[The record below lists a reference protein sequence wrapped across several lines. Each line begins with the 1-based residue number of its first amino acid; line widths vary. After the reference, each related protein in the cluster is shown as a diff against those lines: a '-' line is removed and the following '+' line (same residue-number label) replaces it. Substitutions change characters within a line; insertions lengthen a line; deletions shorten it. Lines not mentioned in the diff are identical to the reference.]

1 MKKPERK
8 DDMLYDSTTY
18 HPDHWLSGDGFGG
31 KNGLKRGLINHLEM
45 KEIFCILCGGVFIGH
60 KTHRVVLFKYILFIS
75 NQLFLNKVFKKIMCR
90 SSLCPRIYIFEQ

>member
-18 HPDHWLSGDGFGG
+18 HPDHWLSGDGLGG
-31 KNGLKRGLINHLEM
+31 KNGLKRAVIHHLEM

-75 NQLFLNKVFKKIMCR
+75 NRLFLNKVFKKITCR
-90 SSLCPRIYIFEQ
+90 SSLDPRIYIFEQ